1 MTNNLYIDHI
11 IINQYTK
18 NMENSSGN
26 LYKKDL
32 QHIDTQTTIPAN
44 DKSLSSYNFSQ
55 DILENFFTTFSIDI
69 NNIKKLNADFKEFD
83 NLMKNI

>member
-32 QHIDTQTTIPAN
+32 
-44 DKSLSSYNFSQ
+44 
-55 DILENFFTTFSIDI
+55 
-69 NNIKKLNADFKEFD
+69 
-83 NLMKNI
+83 